1 MAKILVVEDEERIR
15 GLWKM
20 ILEDSGY
27 QVTTAE
33 DGPEAVEKFEREKPD
48 LVLLD
53 VILPKM
59 NGIDVCRKLKSQM
72 GNAGQVPVVMCRVL
86 EDEDHRKMAKEA
98 GCDGYFV
105 KCNPADLIREVKTYL
120 GSA

>member
-1 MAKILVVEDEERIR
+1 MVKILVVEDEESIR

-20 ILEDSGY
+20 MLENSGY
-27 QVTTAE
+27 EVATAAN
-33 DGPEAVEKFEREKPD
+33 GPEAVEKFEREKPD

-53 VILPKM
+53 VILPRM
-59 NGIDVCRKLKSQM
+59 NGIAVCKELKNRM
-72 GNAGQVPVVMCRVL
+72 GNTGEVPVIMCTVL

-105 KCNPADLIREVKTYL
+105 KCSPADLVREVKKYL
-120 GSA
+120 KST